1 MITGEILI
9 LEWLWGAEERISYLD
24 SEDPGWNPE
33 VPPISSVILDKSK
46 VILSFAKCIKQLS
59 KCFQACWVQIRWWSR
74 GALPNGG
81 VKEMLLVT
89 VILTTLIF
97 QFLLK
102 FYSLIIVHFIF
113 GTFCTWQM
121 WSPKSKKALIYL
133 AWITRW
139 FIWLPYCNW
148 AFLTS
153 FFFSIANLWLHF
165 HFRWRKCPQIL
176 TPYLSKFIFHFSHEA
191 RLEGNG
197 ARSLCSG
204 NNKLPLQRGHFP
216 ILAQRAQNCF
226 IYYKRKS
233 NE

>member
-1 MITGEILI
+1 MTVGCRGENQLSR
-9 LEWLWGAEERISYLD
+9 LRRPRMESR
-24 SEDPGWNPE
+24 NPE

-176 TPYLSKFIFHFSHEA
+176 TPYLFPSSSFISHMRPGWKIMVQGLSA
-191 RLEGNG
+191 LGITNF
-197 ARSLCSG
+197 LCKGVIS
-204 NNKLPLQRGHFP
+204 PF
-216 ILAQRAQNCF
+216 
-226 IYYKRKS
+226 
-233 NE
+233 

>member
-1 MITGEILI
+1 MTVGCRGENQLSR
-9 LEWLWGAEERISYLD
+9 LRRPRMESR
-24 SEDPGWNPE
+24 NPE

-46 VILSFAKCIKQLS
+46 VIFSFAKCIKQLS

-176 TPYLSKFIFHFSHEA
+176 TPYLFPSSSFISHMRPGWKIMVQGLSA
-191 RLEGNG
+191 LGITNF
-197 ARSLCSG
+197 LCKGVIS
-204 NNKLPLQRGHFP
+204 PF
-216 ILAQRAQNCF
+216 
-226 IYYKRKS
+226 
-233 NE
+233 